1 MWRGHCSFLR
11 SSTASA
17 FTPKSLT
24 PSIIVAFLSSSFS
37 LLSLFFLFPPP
48 NTQNMHD
55 EFVLSDTARAQV
67 EQGLDLHDDTDDPT
81 ANFAAMVGL
90 E

>member
-1 MWRGHCSFLR
+1 MPAESSQSYLR
-11 SSTASA
+11 PWSTEWLQVQEQTLGASA
-17 FTPKSLT
+17 CRQLGFYAIP
-24 PSIIVAFLSSSFS
+24 
-37 LLSLFFLFPPP
+37 
-48 NTQNMHD
+48 D